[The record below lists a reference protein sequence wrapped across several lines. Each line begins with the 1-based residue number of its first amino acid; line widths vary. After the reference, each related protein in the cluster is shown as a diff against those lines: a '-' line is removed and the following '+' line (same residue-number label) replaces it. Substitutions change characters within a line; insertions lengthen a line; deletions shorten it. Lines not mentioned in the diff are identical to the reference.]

1 VIATL
6 LMTVLVEGIVSV
18 VYCIWR
24 SKPIRPILLTS
35 MLGNLL
41 TQSLL
46 WIVLTFS
53 FRYYLLTLA
62 LAEITIWG
70 IESFLFH
77 AVPANQLKLKEAAL
91 LSLGLNGV
99 SLALG
104 WLLPV

>member
-6 LMTVLVEGIVSV
+6 LITVLAEGIVAI
-18 VYCIWR
+18 VYSIRR
-24 SKPIRPILLTS
+24 SKPVGPILLTS
-35 MLGNLL
+35 VLGNLL

-46 WIVLTFS
+46 WMVLTFS

-62 LAEITIWG
+62 LVEIAIWG

-91 LSLGLNGV
+91 LSLGLNGI